1 MILILSTPTDNDTNC
16 VIDWLNYRKIPF
28 FRLNDEELMQGIAS
42 FYFDINSVENSYI
55 ESYGKILF
63 IKDIKV
69 VWFRKFGFLNEYK
82 IKVGRNNDLYDYI
95 NSEFKV
101 IADLLMELLK
111 EKKWLFDRKKMASK
125 IEVLKAAMDSGL
137 EIPQT
142 LITTKKTDLDLFF
155 KDNNRSII
163 TKSIGEAK
171 YVQYKAKAF
180 MFHTHKI
187 DCIEAFENNFSP
199 SLFQE
204 YIDKDVELRVFFIN
218 GKCYSMAIFSQNNPK
233 TKIDYR
239 NYDRKKPNRFVP
251 YKLPGKIEMAI
262 GKMMNELQ
270 LNTGSLDLI
279 KSNKNGKYYFLE
291 VNPAGQFGMV
301 SFPCN
306 YNLHKIVAEYL
317 VELSNEL

>member
-1 MILILSTPTDNDTNC
+1 
-16 VIDWLNYRKIPF
+16 
-28 FRLNDEELMQGIAS
+28 
-42 FYFDINSVENSYI
+42 
-55 ESYGKILF
+55 
-63 IKDIKV
+63 
-69 VWFRKFGFLNEYK
+69 
-82 IKVGRNNDLYDYI
+82 
-95 NSEFKV
+95 
-101 IADLLMELLK
+101 
-111 EKKWLFDRKKMASK
+111 
-125 IEVLKAAMDSGL
+125 
-137 EIPQT
+137 
-142 LITTKKTDLDLFF
+142 
-155 KDNNRSII
+155 
-163 TKSIGEAK
+163 
-171 YVQYKAKAF
+171 
-180 MFHTHKI
+180 
-187 DCIEAFENNFSP
+187 
-199 SLFQE
+199 
-204 YIDKDVELRVFFIN
+204 
-218 GKCYSMAIFSQNNPK
+218 MAIFSQNNPK